1 MFLLLA
7 SSVLLVF
14 ALEEGGSRYQW
25 DSAAII
31 VPFVLAIIAAVVLA
45 IWEVSLERKGSV
57 QEPVFPPSIL
67 KNRLLAAMLL

>member
-14 ALEEGGSRYQW
+14 TLEEGGSRYPW

-31 VPFVLAIIAAVVLA
+31 APLVLAIIAAIVLA
-45 IWEVSLERKGSV
+45 SWEVFLERKGSV
-57 QEPVFPPSIL
+57 QAPVLPPSIL
-67 KNRLLAAMLL
+67 KNRLLTAMLP

>member
-14 ALEEGGSRYQW
+14 ALEEGGNRYPW
-25 DSAAII
+25 NSAAII
-31 VPFVLAIIAAVVLA
+31 APLVLAIIAAIVLA
-45 IWEVSLERKGSV
+45 CWEVLLEKKGSV

-67 KNRLLAAMLL
+67 KDRLLTAMLL